1 MSVVVASVPRMIT
14 EGTFT
19 VSGFTAVPIEQE
31 RPVVTAL
38 GVGVATMEKQY
49 AGGVEGRSTTLF
61 TSAFDPERGVGTYV
75 AMESFEGTLDG
86 RAGTFNF
93 VHVASTSGTD
103 RSAEH
108 FLIVPSSGTGDLAG
122 ITGGGALEVDA
133 DGTHR
138 MRFDYTVD

>member
-1 MSVVVASVPRMIT
+1 MVT

-19 VSGFTAVPIEQE
+19 VSGFTGVPIPLE

-38 GVGVATMEKQY
+38 GVGVATMEKQF
-49 AGGVEGRSTTLF
+49 AGGIEGRSTTVF

-75 AMESFEGTLDG
+75 ALESFEGSLDG
-86 RAGTFNF
+86 RTGTFNF
-93 VHVASTSGTD
+93 VHAASTSGDD
-103 RSAEH
+103 RSDEH
-108 FLIVPSSGTGDLAG
+108 FLIVPSSGTGELAG
-122 ITGGGALEVDA
+122 IVGGGSLVVDA

>member
-1 MSVVVASVPRMIT
+1 MIS

-19 VSGFTAVPIEQE
+19 VSGFTGVPIDVQD
-31 RPVVTAL
+31 PVQTAL

-61 TSAFDPERGVGTYV
+61 TSAFDPERGIGTYV
-75 AMESFEGTLDG
+75 ALESFEGSLAG

-93 VHVASTSGTD
+93 VHVASTSGAD
-103 RSAEH
+103 RSGEFFA
-108 FLIVPSSGTGDLAG
+108 IVAGSGTAELAG
-122 ITGGGALEVDA
+122 IAGGGALEVDQ

-138 MRFDYTVD
+138 MRFEYTLG

>member
-1 MSVVVASVPRMIT
+1 MIT

-19 VSGFTAVPIEQE
+19 VSGFAGVPIEPE

-61 TSAFDPERGVGTYV
+61 TSAFDQASGVGTYV
-75 AMESFEGTLDG
+75 AMESFEGALDG

-93 VHVASTSGTD
+93 VHAASTTGTD
-103 RSAEH
+103 RFAEH
-108 FLIVPSSGTGDLAG
+108 FLVVPSSGTGDLAG
-122 ITGGGALEVDA
+122 IAGGGALVVDA

-138 MRFDYTVD
+138 MRFDYTLD

>member
-1 MSVVVASVPRMIT
+1 MIS

-19 VSGFTAVPIEQE
+19 VSGFTGVPIDVQD
-31 RPVVTAL
+31 PVQTAL

-61 TSAFDPERGVGTYV
+61 TSAFDPERGIGTYV
-75 AMESFEGTLDG
+75 ALESFEGSLDG

-93 VHVASTSGTD
+93 VHVASTSGSD
-103 RSAEH
+103 RSGEFFA
-108 FLIVPSSGTGDLAG
+108 IVAGSGTAELAG
-122 ITGGGALEVDA
+122 IAGGGALEVDQ

-138 MRFDYTVD
+138 MRFEYTLG

>member
-1 MSVVVASVPRMIT
+1 MIT

-19 VSGFTAVPIEQE
+19 VSGFAGVPIEQE

-38 GVGVATMEKQY
+38 GVGVATMEKAY
-49 AGGVEGRSTTLF
+49 TGGVEGRSTTLF
-61 TSAFDPERGVGTYV
+61 TSAFDPERGIGTYV
-75 AMESFEGTLDG
+75 AMESFEGSLAG

-93 VHVASTSGTD
+93 VHAASTTGDD

-122 ITGGGALEVDA
+122 IAGSGALVVDA